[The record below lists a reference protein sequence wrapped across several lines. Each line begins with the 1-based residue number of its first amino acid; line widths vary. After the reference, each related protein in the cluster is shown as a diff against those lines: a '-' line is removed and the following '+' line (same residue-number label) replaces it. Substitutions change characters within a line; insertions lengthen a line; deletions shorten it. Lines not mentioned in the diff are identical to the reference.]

1 VATVKVPNAR
11 TPVVYVRITR
21 RFGVNSSVTSVG
33 AAASDRFVRPGIY
46 GSLRDERLPPAIQ
59 AATPWSL
66 PCGVNGLLHTARVD
80 AMSPAGA

>member
-1 VATVKVPNAR
+1 
-11 TPVVYVRITR
+11 
-21 RFGVNSSVTSVG
+21 
-33 AAASDRFVRPGIY
+33 VRPGIY

>member
-1 VATVKVPNAR
+1 VATVKVPSAR
-11 TPVVYVRITR
+11 TPVVYVRITP

-46 GSLRDERLPPAIQ
+46 GSLRDERLPAIQ